1 MKPGRSIFLMATKLL
16 HMTSPLTLLHFCP
29 DLLGKVLQD
38 VDEIRVLRS
47 PASSV
52 RFPGTCYGLGPP
64 TIGGLFRFYYE
75 ICGFPPRKTVY
86 YIDYYIDII
95 NSETIQQT
103 KLHEYMP

>member
-64 TIGGLFRFYYE
+64 TIGGLLRFYYE
-75 ICGFPPRKTVY
+75 ICGFPPQKNSLLYRLLYRYNQFRNHTTNKT
-86 YIDYYIDII
+86 
-95 NSETIQQT
+95 S
-103 KLHEYMP
+103 